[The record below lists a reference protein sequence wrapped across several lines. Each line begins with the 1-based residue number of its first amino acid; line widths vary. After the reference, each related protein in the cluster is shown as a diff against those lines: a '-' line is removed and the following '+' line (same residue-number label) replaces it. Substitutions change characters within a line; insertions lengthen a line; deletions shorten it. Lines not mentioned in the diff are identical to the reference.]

1 MIVRDIIATRREVY
15 SVREDSSVHDAAR
28 FLREKQLRAVGVM
41 DAAGRLVG
49 AMSQSDISD
58 KVAAENKCPAWMKVS
73 EIMTSQLVVVPPE
86 TPLDECVRLMEK
98 HGIFHLLVVS
108 EPEVFH
114 GMISVQDLLRVIAS
128 DEKARADLFEAMMF
142 PER

>member
-1 MIVRDIIATRREVY
+1 MNVRDLIATRQEVY
-15 SVREDSSVHDAAR
+15 SLRDDTSVHEAAR
-28 FLREKQLRAVGVM
+28 YLRDKQIRSIGIV

-49 AMSQSDISD
+49 VLSQSDISD

-73 EIMTSQLVVVPPE
+73 EIMTGKLVVVPPDS
-86 TPLDECVRLMEK
+86 PLDECIRLMEK
-98 HGIFHLLVVS
+98 HGIFHLLVVD
-108 EPEVFH
+108 ERDVFH

-128 DEKARADLFEAMMF
+128 DQKARADLLEAMIF